1 MQIPRSLYNVKLT
14 FCPVDTLPVK
24 DTFATSGWWQS
35 KLPVSCPPCTT
46 LRSPSG
52 APASAKI
59 SANMTAV
66 TGVTGDGL
74 NTMVLPDS
82 WNAREKKNRID
93 MGYVCNISPRGC
105 TIQNSLNYV
114 FLSDFHKRVNSTIDV
129 KRRLW
134 EETSTHRKLGKIWG
148 LKKNA
153 IVTIPSLSEQRQSS
167 FGWNCYFELIF
178 TLLRD
183 KVNQNV
189 ACFERQGVSN
199 KGFMGWAL
207 LERIACPT
215 FAVPLDCIIQLQC
228 HLLVKYIFGA
238 ECFGKKKNRIPQ
250 ASAGADFQ
258 AAIWK
263 G

>member
-82 WNAREKKNRID
+82 WNAREKKKRID

-148 LKKNA
+148 LKKTQSSPLHRYQSKDSLLLVG
-153 IVTIPSLSEQRQSS
+153 IVTLNLFLHSYVTKSIKMLPV
-167 FGWNCYFELIF
+167 
-178 TLLRD
+178 LRD
-183 KVNQNV
+183 K
-189 ACFERQGVSN
+189 G
-199 KGFMGWAL
+199 
-207 LERIACPT
+207 
-215 FAVPLDCIIQLQC
+215 
-228 HLLVKYIFGA
+228 
-238 ECFGKKKNRIPQ
+238 
-250 ASAGADFQ
+250 
-258 AAIWK
+258 
-263 G
+263 